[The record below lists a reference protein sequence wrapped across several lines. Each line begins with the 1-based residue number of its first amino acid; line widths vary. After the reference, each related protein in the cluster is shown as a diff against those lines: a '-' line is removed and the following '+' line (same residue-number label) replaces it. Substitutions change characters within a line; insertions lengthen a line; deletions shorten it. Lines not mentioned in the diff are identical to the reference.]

1 MLTYQ
6 DCKGLCPLSDD
17 EIRAIAH
24 HEHVPEI
31 IALEIGN
38 YLCETADGEKRIKRI
53 IIDDIEEAKA
63 NRDENRVTQLHH
75 VLAHFLAMH
84 RNAA

>member
-6 DCKGLCPLSDD
+6 DCKGLCPLTDE

-31 IALEIGN
+31 IALELGN

-53 IIDDIEEAKA
+53 IVDDIEEAKA
-63 NRDENRVTQLHH
+63 NGDQKRVEQLHH

-84 RNAA
+84 SRAA

>member
-6 DCKGLCPLSDD
+6 DCKGLCPLTDE

-31 IALEIGN
+31 IALELGN

-63 NRDENRVTQLHH
+63 HGDEKRVTQLHH

-84 RNAA
+84 QRAA

>member
-6 DCKGLCPLSDD
+6 DCKGLCPLSDE

-31 IALEIGN
+31 IALELGN
-38 YLCETADGEKRIKRI
+38 YLCETAEGEKRIRRI
-53 IIDDIEEAKA
+53 IVDDIEEAKA
-63 NRDENRVTQLHH
+63 LGNQERVDQLHQ
-75 VLAHFLAMH
+75 VLAHYLAIH
-84 RNAA
+84 SRAA

>member
-6 DCKGLCPLSDD
+6 DCKGLCPLTDE

-31 IALEIGN
+31 IALELGN

-53 IIDDIEEAKA
+53 IIDDIDEAKA
-63 NRDENRVTQLHH
+63 HGDTSRVEQLHH

-84 RNAA
+84 DRAA

>member
-6 DCKGLCPLSDD
+6 DCKGLCPLSDE

-24 HEHVPEI
+24 HEHIPEI
-31 IALEIGN
+31 IALELGN

-53 IIDDIEEAKA
+53 IIDDIDEAKA
-63 NRDENRVTQLHH
+63 HGDEKRVAQLHH
-75 VLAHFLAMH
+75 VLAHFIALHA
-84 RNAA
+84 RAA

>member
-6 DCKGLCPLSDD
+6 DCKGLCPLSDE

-31 IALEIGN
+31 IALELGN
-38 YLCETADGEKRIKRI
+38 YLCETTDGEKRIRRI

-63 NRDENRVTQLHH
+63 HGNEERVEQLHH

-84 RNAA
+84 SRAA